1 MNMSVPETSTYEI
14 LTDRNIVIERFRGK
28 VGLVEFQAMV
38 EEVIRDPRSHP
49 EMDGIADFT
58 NAVLDLSFEQM
69 MEFVDYLSQR
79 EGTSTG
85 RWAFVVTKPLNLGMA
100 KMFQGLTEGETA
112 VECFQ
117 SEREAL
123 QWLDGAHAPSS
134 Q

>member
-1 MNMSVPETSTYEI
+1 MYEI
-14 LTDRNIVIERFRGK
+14 LTDRNIVIERFSGK
-28 VGLVEFQAMV
+28 VGLDEFQAMV
-38 EEVIRDPRSHP
+38 EDVIRDPRSHP

-58 NAVLDLSFEQM
+58 NAVIDLTFEQM

-79 EGTSTG
+79 EGASKG
-85 RWAFVVTKPLNLGMA
+85 RWAFVVTRPLNLGMA
-100 KMFQGLTEGETA
+100 KMFQGLAEGETAA

-134 Q
+134 G